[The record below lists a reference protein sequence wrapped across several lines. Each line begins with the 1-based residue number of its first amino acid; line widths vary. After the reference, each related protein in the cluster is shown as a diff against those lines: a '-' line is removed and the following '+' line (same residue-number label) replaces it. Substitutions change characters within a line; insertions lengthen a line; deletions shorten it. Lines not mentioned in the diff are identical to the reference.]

1 MAVPFVAVHA
11 GAGTHRFPL
20 DGLCSKAVKVCKGDI
35 VHAIKQVLEDDSCTN
50 AGLGS
55 NLTIDGHVECEAA
68 FFSSNQFIFGA
79 VGAVSRIR
87 NPIVAAYQ
95 LAKEQAT
102 TRDQQLIAPSVLVA
116 HGAEQWAGSKGIEM
130 CDPSELIV
138 QRSLAEWNDAKS
150 LVARESG
157 EQLDT
162 VGAVSV
168 KIDGECNAG
177 CSSGG
182 IMLKRSGRLGHTS
195 QVGGAIWAEQR
206 ASRSVAVSLS
216 GCGEFIAKTCLAQK
230 IAQSLLH
237 WEEED
242 VLSVERVRSIFEK
255 DFVRSPLLASSSPK
269 RILAGGL
276 LLIYD
281 SNLKRRELI
290 AFHNTEHLPF
300 AFNDDTS
307 VRKCFSKRIS
317 GSSFIIHSFPSYF
330 QYENAFLCISDNVT
344 EQLGMM
350 WEEYERGGEEVKN
363 FIIPL
368 RDNDLLEENDDFYTV
383 DVRPSLEEVISEP
396 SKGKLKMDNGN
407 VLSLTSGLNGAV
419 DSIEEL
425 LPVLMGDAEE
435 ATSTEN
441 VRERQTHARAFQMYV
456 YLLCRLSDLFET
468 EAVNKQKSAA
478 YSGVKR
484 CRKALLENEDAEFVD
499 RWIVDRQEILT
510 VMQRALSLS
519 VTDAEG
525 KKRHAAIKYLWEPAI
540 ICPNFM
546 RVVKDLAYKL
556 LENPELGKLNG
567 REWLRMIFN
576 YLRIICINFDEFPS
590 MIFFIVLT
598 ENEEEK

>member
-35 VHAIKQVLEDDSCTN
+35 VHAIKVLEDDSCTN

-68 FFSSNQFIFGA
+68 FFSSNL
-79 VGAVSRIR
+79 GAVSRIR

-216 GCGEFIAKTCLAQK
+216 GC
-230 IAQSLLH
+230 
-237 WEEED
+237 D
-242 VLSVERVRSIFEK
+242 
-255 DFVRSPLLASSSPK
+255 
-269 RILAGGL
+269 
-276 LLIYD
+276 
-281 SNLKRRELI
+281 LKRRELI

-330 QYENAFLCISDNVT
+330 QYENVRNV
-344 EQLGMM
+344 
-350 WEEYERGGEEVKN
+350 
-363 FIIPL
+363 
-368 RDNDLLEENDDFYTV
+368 D
-383 DVRPSLEEVISEP
+383 
-396 SKGKLKMDNGN
+396 
-407 VLSLTSGLNGAV
+407 
-419 DSIEEL
+419 
-425 LPVLMGDAEE
+425 
-435 ATSTEN
+435 
-441 VRERQTHARAFQMYV
+441 
-456 YLLCRLSDLFET
+456 
-468 EAVNKQKSAA
+468 
-478 YSGVKR
+478 
-484 CRKALLENEDAEFVD
+484 
-499 RWIVDRQEILT
+499 
-510 VMQRALSLS
+510 
-519 VTDAEG
+519 
-525 KKRHAAIKYLWEPAI
+525 
-540 ICPNFM
+540 
-546 RVVKDLAYKL
+546 
-556 LENPELGKLNG
+556 
-567 REWLRMIFN
+567 
-576 YLRIICINFDEFPS
+576 
-590 MIFFIVLT
+590 
-598 ENEEEK
+598 